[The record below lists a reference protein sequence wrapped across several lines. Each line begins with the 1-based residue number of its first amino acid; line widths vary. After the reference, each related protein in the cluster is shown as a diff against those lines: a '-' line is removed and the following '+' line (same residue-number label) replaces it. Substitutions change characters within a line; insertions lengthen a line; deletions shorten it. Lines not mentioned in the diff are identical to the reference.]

1 MIPFAQINILL
12 AALVGF
18 GLYGL
23 VGAAL
28 AVLGWLLAGLALKA
42 AGTAS
47 LQQAALGLARFGLT
61 LARRVIGLLAFPF
74 LLALGLVAG
83 FASLGRQHVD
93 GYLPTLPAVS
103 RLADRRAALRRFF
116 RSWLEPRSIALTLA
130 NLLVLIA
137 IGCITIGMEVALFVA
152 LGAVPVILLVLM
164 MLAVDS
170 SSEPEDD
177 MA

>member
-1 MIPFAQINILL
+1 MIPFAQINVLL

-18 GLYGL
+18 GLYGA

-28 AVLGWLLAGLALKA
+28 AVLGWLLAVLALKA

-47 LQQAALGLARFGLT
+47 LRQAALGLARLGLIV
-61 LARRVIGLLAFPF
+61 AKRAVGLIAFPF
-74 LLALGLVAG
+74 LLALGLIAG
-83 FASLGRQHVD
+83 LASLGRQRVD
-93 GYLPTLPAVS
+93 GYLPALPVVGG
-103 RLADRRAALRRFF
+103 LGKQRAAFGRFL
-116 RSWLEPRSIALTLA
+116 RSWREPRSLALTLA
-130 NLLVLIA
+130 NFLALIA
-137 IGCITIGMEVALFVA
+137 IGCIAIGMEVALFVA

-177 MA
+177 IA